1 MIVFCALWFL
11 ITLAPTNSILPRA
24 DLLSERNLY
33 LPVFA
38 WSLLLS
44 IFLYHLF
51 KQTGTSRAGKVA
63 VVTLLLLLNL
73 SLLIDRN
80 STYRSETLLW
90 EDTFKKSP
98 GQLRA
103 LHNLSHFY
111 LAKQQ
116 HDEAFVA
123 LKQLS
128 ESNASPF
135 YLAFAHSNLGSLYIK
150 KNEPALAQKAFEESI
165 RQDSTNPTGYLNL
178 GSLYA
183 AKGQF
188 AKAKEE
194 YEKAEERYRIYKWGY
209 KKPTEL
215 TFNLAKVNFKLRLWK
230 AAEQKTQEYLQKKA
244 GSPEGHLLMGRIYAA
259 TGKKDLALEQYNLVQ
274 GNPGLQAEARNN
286 SGVLLIEQ
294 NRLEEARKQF
304 ENALALNPDIPDAHF
319 NLAFLLLQT
328 GGDSTKV
335 KTHLEAA
342 IRLTDDPAK
351 KKTVQDLL
359 DQLAGK

>member
-1 MIVFCALWFL
+1 VILFCGLWFL

-44 IFLYHLF
+44 IFITRLHE
-51 KQTGTSRAGKVA
+51 QTGTSRARGITIIA
-63 VVTLLLLLNL
+63 ILLLLNL
-73 SLLIDRN
+73 ALLIDRN
-80 STYRSETLLW
+80 STYRSQTLLW
-90 EDTFKKSP
+90 KDTFKKSP

-111 LAKQQ
+111 LVKEQ
-116 HDEAFVA
+116 HEEAFVA

-135 YLAFAHSNLGSLYIK
+135 YLAFAHSNLGSLYIE
-150 KNEPALAQKAFEESI
+150 KNEPALAEKAFEESI
-165 RQDSTNPTGYLNL
+165 RQDSTNPTGHLNL

-183 AKGQF
+183 AKGLF
-188 AKAKEE
+188 TEAKAE
-194 YEKAEERYRIYKWGY
+194 YEKAEERYRIYSWGY

-215 TFNLAKVNFKLRLWK
+215 TFNLAKVNFKLGLWE
-230 AAEQKTQEYLQKKA
+230 AAENKTLEYLQKKA
-244 GSPEGHLLMGRIYAA
+244 EAPEGHLLLGRIYSA
-259 TGKKDLALEQYNLVQ
+259 TGKRDQALQQYKLTT
-274 GNPGLQAEARNN
+274 GNPLLQAEAHNN

-294 NRLEEARKQF
+294 NRLEKALKQF
-304 ENALALNPDIPDAHF
+304 ENALALNPNIPDAHF

-328 GGDSTKV
+328 GGNSTKA
-335 KTHLEAA
+335 KSHLQSA

-359 DQLAGK
+359 DQMAG